1 MFFIWLLVVILL
13 TLVEVMTVNLTTV
26 WFVISGIVTI
36 FISMITDNFIIQ
48 LGIFTVLGIIL
59 LITTKPF
66 LQKRL
71 VTFKEA
77 TNLDR
82 VVGMTGVVTL
92 PISKN
97 DSGEVKVDG
106 KLWTAISKDKLKKGD
121 FIKVINIDGVKLNV
135 RKEEKE

>member
-13 TLVEVMTVNLTTV
+13 TLVEVMTVNLTTI
-26 WFVISGIVTI
+26 WFVASGIVAI
-36 FISMITDNFIIQ
+36 FVSMITDNFIIQ
-48 LGIFTVLGIIL
+48 LGIFTVLGIVL

-71 VTFKEA
+71 VTNKQA

-82 VVGMTGVVTL
+82 VVGMTGIVTI

-97 DSGEVKVDG
+97 NSGEVKVDG
-106 KLWTAISKDKLKKGD
+106 KLWTAISKDNLKKGD
-121 FIKVINIDGVKLNV
+121 FIKVINMEGVKLTV
-135 RKEEKE
+135 RKEEEK

>member
-66 LQKRL
+66 LQ
-71 VTFKEA
+71 